1 MSGQWSNQ
9 ALDYL
14 TNYVNNST
22 KLRFVFTMSSLRSS
36 LSSLIPPCRAGGF
49 RYAPYLIT
57 VATLLL
63 TGVPPALAAA
73 DAAPGAALATA
84 PVTSGG
90 HVERTGFDGVVEAVR
105 QTEVAAQVQ
114 GAVMALPVKA
124 GDKVRAG
131 QVLVRLDARAAE
143 QTAAASAAQVEATQA
158 ARDAAAREYERQ
170 QQLFAKHY
178 ISQAA
183 LDRAEA
189 QYKAKQAETAARL
202 ASASAARAQS
212 GFYAIHAPYDAIVAD
227 VNAVLGDMAMPG
239 RPLLTVYDPTALRV
253 RVMVPESAASS
264 AIAPQQIGIHLA
276 GETAPLKPAA
286 LQWLPAADP
295 GTHTRELRLALP
307 AGLAGARPGQFAQ
320 IELPVSGGADA
331 SARRLYVPAA
341 AIVRRAEL
349 TAVYVVGQDGKPLLR
364 QVRLGPAAGD
374 RVEVLAGLNAN
385 ERVALDPQ
393 AAARVR

>member
-1 MSGQWSNQ
+1 MLSSI
-9 ALDYL
+9 
-14 TNYVNNST
+14 SS
-22 KLRFVFTMSSLRSS
+22 SSLP
-36 LSSLIPPCRAGGF
+36 IPVRRVWPRRAGSL
-49 RYAPYLIT
+49 AI
-57 VATLLL
+57 AWLLSAGAL
-63 TGVPPALAAA
+63 PALAAP
-73 DAAPGAALATA
+73 DATPSAALKTA
-84 PVTSGG
+84 PVASSDRAGR
-90 HVERTGFDGVVEAVR
+90 VSFNGVVEAVR

-131 QVLVRLDARAAE
+131 QMLVRLDARAAE
-143 QTAAASAAQVEATQA
+143 QAAAAGAAQAQAAQA
-158 ARDAAAREYERQ
+158 ARDAAVREYERQ
-170 QQLFAKHY
+170 QQLFRKHY

-183 LDRAEA
+183 MDRAEA
-189 QYKAKQAETAARL
+189 QYKAAKAETAARL
-202 ASASAARAQS
+202 ASASAAQTQS